1 MHLFLS
7 KKRFPLLN
15 LFPAIDPPHFC
26 FLGYFPRPP
35 HFLFGEWGSAPT
47 FEIKTKIGNFDRGI
61 GFELAAD

>member
-7 KKRFPLLN
+7 KKHFPFVNN
-15 LFPAIDPPHFC
+15 LFPDCPHFC
-26 FLGYFPRPP
+26 FLGYFPLPP